1 MFVIPLINNFSS
13 SMNIVAITA
22 CISGVAHTY
31 MAAEQLE
38 KQCHKKG
45 IRIKVETQG
54 ALGIEHALS
63 EEDITAA
70 QVVIIA
76 ADINIDG
83 IERFQYSRVIR
94 VSLQTL
100 LRNPDIILP
109 SIEKA
114 RNAPPSTVI
123 EIS

>member
-1 MFVIPLINNFSS
+1 MLFISLFQLLLIF
-13 SMNIVAITA
+13 MNIIAVTA

-38 KQCHKKG
+38 KLCNKKG
-45 IRIKVETQG
+45 FHIKVETQG

-83 IERFQYSRVIR
+83 IDRFQHSRVIR
-94 VSLQTL
+94 VSLKSL

-109 SIEKA
+109 AIQKV

-123 EIS
+123 EVS